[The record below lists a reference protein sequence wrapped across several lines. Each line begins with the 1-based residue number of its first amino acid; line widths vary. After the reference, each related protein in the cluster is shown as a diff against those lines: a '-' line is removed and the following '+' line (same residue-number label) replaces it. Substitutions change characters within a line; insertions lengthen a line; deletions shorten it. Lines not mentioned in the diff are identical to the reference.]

1 MRTKLLA
8 LSLGL
13 LVAVGVG
20 AATISRI
27 TTFTDGTILFASD
40 LNAEFNNIINAI
52 NGGLDNDNLAANA
65 NIAPTKISTVIDGE
79 GIARDPSTGA
89 LSVNPDQVTLTIAS
103 DLVKIKDGGV
113 ATLQISTQAV
123 TTEKLALGSV
133 TTQILANNSV
143 TNDKLALAS
152 VTTQNL
158 TPNSIGVANLVD
170 VTSTGATANLN
181 QMAVS
186 PSSASFSTTSTSFVD
201 VPSVSVTI
209 AASGRPMLVTLMSD
223 GGSVAGGLQAN
234 HGTSRATCYYRITDA
249 ATFER
254 NYFISAEG
262 GTISTPFPGS
272 ELFITTPQTYL
283 FKLQVRS
290 ESVGAGAGTTCFIY
304 NARLVAFEL

>member
-1 MRTKLLA
+1 MKMKRLA
-8 LSLGL
+8 LSLLL
-13 LVAVGVG
+13 LVGVGVG

-65 NIAPTKISTVIDGE
+65 NIAPTKISTVIDGD
-79 GIARDPSTGA
+79 GIARNPSTGA
-89 LSVNPDQVTLTIAS
+89 LSVNPDQVTLTVAS

-143 TNDKLALAS
+143 TNEKLGLAS

-158 TPNSIGVANLVD
+158 ALNAVGALNMVD
-170 VTSTGATANLN
+170 VISTGATALEN
-181 QMAVS
+181 QVAVS
-186 PSSASFSTTSTSFVD
+186 PSSGSFSTTSTSFVD
-201 VPSVSVTI
+201 VGSVSVTI
-209 AASGRPMLVTLMSD
+209 VATGRPMLVTLMAD
-223 GGSVAGGLQAN
+223 GGATAGGLQAN
-234 HGTSRATCYYRITDA
+234 HGVARATCYFRITDA
-249 ATFER
+249 STFER

-262 GTISTPFPGS
+262 GTLSTPFPGS
-272 ELFITTPQTYL
+272 ELFVTTPQTYL
-283 FKLQVRS
+283 FKLQARS
-290 ESVGAGAGTTCFIY
+290 ESVGAGAGTTCFVY